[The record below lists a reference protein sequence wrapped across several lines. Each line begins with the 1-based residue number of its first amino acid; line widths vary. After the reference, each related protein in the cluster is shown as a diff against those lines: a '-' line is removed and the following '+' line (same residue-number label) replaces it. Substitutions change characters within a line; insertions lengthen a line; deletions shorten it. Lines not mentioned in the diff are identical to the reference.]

1 MNKKHYIVGAG
12 RFGNDVRYTWEYHL
26 SEFHGSEF
34 SGFIDF
40 NDDLDNVVATPTTY
54 TSICPDASH
63 IVFALGDGFNR
74 VQLFNSY
81 FKDNLDYD
89 YSPIISRRVSLP
101 GSFDDYSHSR
111 CSIIACYS
119 SLSSSLKLGNCLLIH
134 AHAVIGHDVE
144 IMDGVTIGSFCFLA
158 GGVVVGENTTIHSH
172 ASILPNIKI
181 GNNVTVGV
189 GSVVMHD
196 IPDNVTVH
204 GNPARIL
211 KRKS

>member
-54 TSICPDASH
+54 TSICPEVG

-81 FKDNLDYD
+81 FKDNLDYVILLLLVGEFLCLARLTTLSFSML
-89 YSPIISRRVSLP
+89 YNSLLFLTLFISQV
-101 GSFDDYSHSR
+101 
-111 CSIIACYS
+111 
-119 SLSSSLKLGNCLLIH
+119 GNCLLIH
-134 AHAVIGHDVE
+134 ARCNW
-144 IMDGVTIGSFCFLA
+144 S
-158 GGVVVGENTTIHSH
+158 
-172 ASILPNIKI
+172 
-181 GNNVTVGV
+181 
-189 GSVVMHD
+189 
-196 IPDNVTVH
+196 
-204 GNPARIL
+204 
-211 KRKS
+211 